1 MQNLYDEVVSL
12 DSRCYE
18 EFFLSEDILMEHAA
32 IGMSEFIISKLVD
45 ITNKEKIMLTSL
57 FKYRLKNSIE
67 II

>member
-1 MQNLYDEVVSL
+1 V
-12 DSRCYE
+12 
-18 EFFLSEDILMEHAA
+18 
-32 IGMSEFIISKLVD
+32 EFIISKLVD